1 MSFGVVVL
9 ALFVLVILA
18 MQGPSVGGLWSPH
31 AAMIVIGGTFTAT
44 MMSYQTRQVLRI
56 PRLTIEA
63 IRAPKLE
70 VNTIV
75 ATLIRVSDR
84 LRAAGVN
91 GLHAE
96 LKGVKDPF
104 LRRGLQYIAE
114 GFDGKEIQDLLEAE
128 MVGIRGRHRNNI
140 AVFESLGGF
149 APTLGIM
156 GTVMS
161 MVAILANL
169 DQPDKIGPDIANA
182 MVATLYGVGSAN
194 LFFFPIATK
203 LKKMSEEEL
212 RIRWV
217 MIEVITAMH
226 GGASPRT
233 IRERL
238 KASLP
243 PETRKQIQD
252 VKGKRASQTAR
263 LETAA
268 LPQE

>member
-1 MSFGVVVL
+1 M
-9 ALFVLVILA
+9 
-18 MQGPSVGGLWSPH
+18 
-31 AAMIVIGGTFTAT
+31 
-44 MMSYQTRQVLRI
+44 
-56 PRLTIEA
+56 
-63 IRAPKLE
+63 
-70 VNTIV
+70 
-75 ATLIRVSDR
+75 
-84 LRAAGVN
+84 
-91 GLHAE
+91 
-96 LKGVKDPF
+96 
-104 LRRGLQYIAE
+104 
-114 GFDGKEIQDLLEAE
+114 
-128 MVGIRGRHRNNI
+128 
-140 AVFESLGGF
+140 
-149 APTLGIM
+149 
-156 GTVMS
+156 
-161 MVAILANL
+161 
-169 DQPDKIGPDIANA
+169 
-182 MVATLYGVGSAN
+182 GSAN